1 MRLTRWLALGL
12 LALGAAALAE
22 ESSAP
27 PQIYRWIDE
36 NGIAHYTTSLERVP
50 EELRG
55 QPLQREEAAAQ
66 APASVDAWVQRERVP
81 EPSTPDATAPPS
93 TAPDASAPNAGAND
107 RLAQLNAHI
116 AAIEQ
121 AIAADEALLKGDLT
135 DASAPA
141 SNDALKQVAE
151 RMPDRLAELKRLQAE
166 RDALATPAAQ

>member
-27 PQIYRWIDE
+27 PPIYRWIDE

-55 QPLQREEAAAQ
+55 QPLRREDAAAQ
-66 APASVDAWVQRERVP
+66 APVSVDAWVQRERVP
-81 EPSTPDATAPPS
+81 EPPTPDAN
-93 TAPDASAPNAGAND
+93 APDSGAPNAGASD
-107 RLAQLNAHI
+107 RLTELNARI
-116 AAIEQ
+116 AEIEQ
-121 AIAADEALLKGDLT
+121 SIAADEALLTGDLT

-141 SNDALKQVAE
+141 SNETLKQIAE
-151 RMPDRLAELKRLQAE
+151 RMPDRLAELKKLQAE